1 MSRAGATKPARARTG
16 ARATEIERLARELSS
31 VTTNLLATQAELERR
46 AERVERELECAN
58 RELQAKIAEIERLR
72 VCDKMAAL
80 GTLAAGV
87 AHEIRNPLSA
97 VKGYASLLLR
107 DANLETKQRHW
118 IERILAGANDC
129 ADIVTNLLV
138 FASPDRLAL
147 ERIDPREL
155 VDSAVALALEPC
167 RDASR
172 WTIESRVDAP
182 CFAGDR
188 VKLRQAL
195 RNLVANAIHVQPAG
209 GWIGVSLTREAD
221 AIEFA
226 VADAGPG
233 VPDALRER
241 ILEPFFT
248 TRAEGTGLGL
258 ALVHTIVRLHG
269 GEVRVSP
276 SRSSR
281 GGADIRLR
289 IPFHL
294 AA

>member
-1 MSRAGATKPARARTG
+1 MKSPTVKASRKAAAALPSGEVA
-16 ARATEIERLARELSS
+16 RLARRLSELTTHLLSS
-31 VTTNLLATQAELERR
+31 QAELERR
-46 AERVERELECAN
+46 AERVERELASAN
-58 RELQAKIAEIERLR
+58 RELEAKIQENERLR

-80 GTLAAGV
+80 GTLSAGV

-107 DANLETKQRHW
+107 EGNLAPKQRQW
-118 IERILAGANDC
+118 IERILTGANDC

-147 ERIDPREL
+147 EAIEPREL
-155 VDSAVALALEPC
+155 LDGACALALSDVEDP
-167 RDASR
+167 AR
-172 WTIESRVDAP
+172 WTIDIRADAP
-182 CFAGDR
+182 RFAGDR
-188 VKLRQAL
+188 VKLRHAV
-195 RNLVANAIHVQPAG
+195 RNLVANAIQVQPQG
-209 GWIGVSLTREAD
+209 GWIGVSLTLKDSMLE
-221 AIEFA
+221 IA

-233 VPDALRER
+233 VPHALREK

-258 ALVHTIVRLHG
+258 ALVHTIARLHE
-269 GEVRVSP
+269 GEVQVSH

-289 IPFHL
+289 IPFHP
-294 AA
+294 AS

>member
-1 MSRAGATKPARARTG
+1 MTRASTAKAARGRGAART
-16 ARATEIERLARELSS
+16 TEIERLARELSS
-31 VTTNLLATQAELERR
+31 VTSNLLATQAELERR

-58 RELQAKIAEIERLR
+58 RELQAKIAENERLR

-107 DANLETKQRHW
+107 DASLAPKQRHW

-147 ERIDPREL
+147 ESIDAREL
-155 VDSAVALALEPC
+155 VDSACAMALEPYG
-167 RDASR
+167 DPSR
-172 WTIESRVDAP
+172 WTIETHADARR
-182 CFAGDR
+182 FAGDR
-188 VKLRQAL
+188 VKLRQAV
-195 RNLVANAIHVQPAG
+195 RNLVANAIDVQPNG
-209 GWIGVSLTREAD
+209 GWIGVSLVERDGSLE
-221 AIEFA
+221 IA

-233 VPDALRER
+233 VPDALRDK

-269 GEVRVSP
+269 GEVQVSP

-281 GGADIRLR
+281 GGADIRLC